1 MAKPRPI
8 KRTRTYSWSVFH
20 NKGTA
25 AKFVGIIADAP
36 DEKTAIE
43 RAIIEYQVP
52 PNEHGP
58 ADRAAAGLI

>member
-25 AKFVGIIADAP
+25 AKFVGIIDNATDA
-36 DEKTAIE
+36 ETAIE
-43 RAIIEYQVP
+43 RAIEQYQMP
-52 PNEHGP
+52 PNERGWLM
-58 ADRAAAGLI
+58 ALRLAI